1 MKFRNLIHKA
11 FIATCI
17 GLSVLAFS
25 SCSSTYFQ
33 VVNLSYSDNVKIS
46 GNNLSSQNEDLEILY
61 NFWGNGL
68 FMRFDLINKT
78 DKEIF
83 ILLPQSFYIKND
95 FAVLIARAERLQA
108 TQPPPWLLL
117 QQQPL
122 PPQPTTIK
130 HLQIRNLPAYRLTHS
145 SQ

>member
-83 ILLPQSFYIKND
+83 I
-95 FAVLIARAERLQA
+95 A
-108 TQPPPWLLL
+108 TEFLH
-117 QQQPL
+117 
-122 PPQPTTIK
+122 K
-130 HLQIRNLPAYRLTHS
+130 E
-145 SQ
+145 